1 MKKQSN
7 RKKYWLDNGGK
18 MIGIGTAGMLLCS
31 CSWFNQ
37 EPESTVPTGENRF
50 DFLRHEENISA
61 PAERETMEQ
70 ELVKAKLDEGDE
82 LSDERFKL
90 LTGAAKTEN
99 TPARGDDSE
108 RFYEDFI
115 LTNADEELPVS
126 LVFNSAPLLDVLPAF
141 ADVLGFNFLA
151 DSDLKNVVTLN
162 LNSTMTRRELWDTFD
177 KMLYLSG
184 AGVMV
189 DVDGLL
195 RVMPL
200 SKLAMQPDA
209 RMAHNGNGEV
219 YYYALK
225 NTTAKDVLNQLKP
238 FLGRDSVVVELT
250 QPNAI
255 LLSDDRNNMPKIKQL
270 LEIIDQSRRGNWPCA
285 IIKCRNVLPSKLTE
299 ELQSVLP
306 VLGFS
311 VVRTTDTTN
320 GNVDDTSGAILLAG
334 IDRLQIVVA
343 SAATEEAIREIR
355 DWVEILDS
363 SDSIDQERIFVYKVA
378 HNKATQLTEAL
389 SVIFDTQGST
399 LTVDTS
405 GDDRTSQVN
414 SNYNSRAGSSSDTD
428 TNLKTDRN
436 SNVFDTPVKVFAD
449 GVLNRLVVRTTPRAY
464 ASVKALLD
472 RLDVVPAQVL
482 LQVLVVEV
490 TLNKSTEFGL
500 EFSYADDGG
509 NAGTL
514 LGTNYSSLNPYG
526 DTPDDGFRFLINDPD
541 DPEKKFGYIK
551 ALAGNNA
558 LKVISSPQLVVSSH
572 TEAQIS
578 VGSQVPVISSAITN
592 TSSEGSLIQNY
603 NYQDTGIILT
613 ITPEITSTD
622 LIALEVVQT
631 LSTAMT
637 NTISKSID
645 SPIIQERTLQT
656 SMTIANGRTM
666 ILGGLIQEQKSDD
679 LETIPII
686 GDIPILNR
694 LFGNTSSSTERTEIL
709 VMITGYVV
717 DEKSPVEDM
726 IKRYNDAIKALNE
739 FENTMGDRL
748 EAATIKDPVQ

>member
-7 RKKYWLDNGGK
+7 RKRHWLNHGGK

-209 RMAHNGNGEV
+209 RMVHNGNGEV

-270 LEIIDQSRRGNWPCA
+270 LEIIDQSRRGNWPRA

-414 SNYNSRAGSSSDTD
+414 SNYNSRSGSSSDTD